1 MSLPDGTTPPAPLA
15 PSSTGLSPADDLPLH
30 QIAEPIRH
38 AGTSDRNFYDRYY
51 FNMHASS
58 DELFC
63 VVGVGQYPNLG
74 TQDAFV
80 AIRRGDRHHV
90 VRASKELVDRMDSS
104 VGPIRV
110 EVLEGLKRLRVIVEP
125 NEWGIEADLS
135 WDGAMPAYLEPRH
148 FFRRHGRVIF
158 DTSRFA
164 QTGRWSGSL
173 RVGAETFDVTPDRWW
188 GTRDRSWGVRPV
200 GEAEPPGIRA
210 AINDLFAFWNYA
222 PMQFDDFS
230 ILYLVQEDAAGER
243 EIEEAARIWHDPERG
258 VEHLGRPEH
267 HHELRPGTREVTHS
281 VLSFPDAPGG
291 ALEVEV
297 EPLLDMYL
305 MVGTGYGLEPHW
317 RHGMW
322 QGPLVVE
329 GEVLDIDDP
338 RMWGLIDNVARFTCR
353 GGGVDGAVGHGLHEY
368 FFVGDSPRYGLFAG
382 AGAP

>member
-15 PSSTGLSPADDLPLH
+15 PASTGLSAADDLPLH

-51 FNMHASS
+51 FNLHASS

-63 VVGVGQYPNLG
+63 VLGIGQYPNLG

-90 VRASKELVDRMDSS
+90 VRASRELVDRMDSS

-125 NEWGIEADLS
+125 NEWGIEADLT

-148 FFRRHGRVIF
+148 FFRRYGRVMF

-164 QTGRWSGSL
+164 QTGRWTGSL
-173 RVGAETFDVTPDRWW
+173 RVGDESFDVTPDRWW

-200 GEAEPPGIRA
+200 GEAEPAGIRA

-243 EIEEAARIWHDPERG
+243 EIEEAARIWHDPSRP
-258 VEHLGRPEH
+258 VEHLGGPEH
-267 HHELRPGTREVTHS
+267 RHELRSGTREVTHS

-291 ALEVEV
+291 SLEIEV
-297 EPLLDMYL
+297 QPLLDMYL

-322 QGPLVVE
+322 QGPLAVE
-329 GEVLDIDDP
+329 GEVLAIDDP

-353 GGGVDGAVGHGLHEY
+353 GGGVDGAVGYGLHEY
-368 FFVGDSPRYGLFAG
+368 FFLGDSPLYGLFGG

>member
-1 MSLPDGTTPPAPLA
+1 MTDAPL
-15 PSSTGLSPADDLPLH
+15 PPLSDRSTGLSPADDLPLH

-63 VVGVGQYPNLG
+63 VLGIGQYPNLG

-104 VGPIRV
+104 VGPFRV

-125 NEWGIEADLS
+125 NEWGIEADLT

-148 FFRRHGRVIF
+148 FFRRYGRVMF

-173 RVGAETFDVTPDRWW
+173 QVGGESFAVTPDRWW

-200 GEAEPPGIRA
+200 GEAEPAGIRA

-230 ILYLVQEDAAGER
+230 ILYLVQEDATGER
-243 EIEEAARIWHDPERG
+243 EIEEAARIWHDPARG
-258 VEHLGRPEH
+258 VEHLGRPAH
-267 HHELRPGTREVTHS
+267 HHDLRSGTREVTHS

-291 ALEVEV
+291 SLEVEV

-322 QGPLVVE
+322 QGPLAVE
-329 GEVLDIDDP
+329 GEVLSVDDP

-353 GGGVDGAVGHGLHEY
+353 GGGVDGAVGYGLHEY
-368 FFVGDSPRYGLFAG
+368 LFLGDSPGYGLFDG